1 MVLLSNSEFYFSF
14 KQLNHLFVIDNV
26 KLLNF
31 YTSSHFR
38 RVYFISQSDCCEKM
52 IVWKN
57 INQIPVECGSRSIKH
72 PIKENMHITCNKT
85 HLTTIK
91 WLLFY
96 FWSLEHDQCVP
107 PTNLN
112 AATVFALIW
121 NIAAMADSSAATWVT
136 NVTAQVRRHLLWPT
150 LSSYT
155 RAPYTPEFLL
165 SKIIGYR
172 ANVCYLDNIVSVLW
186 LNKER
191 DSFLI

>member
-1 MVLLSNSEFYFSF
+1 MIAVRKWLSVNSI
-14 KQLNHLFVIDNV
+14 NH
-26 KLLNF
+26 
-31 YTSSHFR
+31 
-38 RVYFISQSDCCEKM
+38 
-52 IVWKN
+52 
-57 INQIPVECGSRSIKH
+57 IPVECGSRSIKH

-165 SKIIGYR
+165 WKMIAYR